1 MSSSAPAVP
10 RWYWVAASL
19 AVVWMLIGV
28 LSLVM
33 DMMTDAAALAAMPE
47 GQRQLY
53 ESRPQ
58 WVFGVYAVATIGG
71 LIGATGL
78 VMRRRWAVAMLGL
91 SLVAVIVQFGYT
103 FLVMDAIAKV
113 GAALAL
119 PLPIVIVVAGV
130 LTLWLAQVAAK
141 RGWLA

>member
-19 AVVWMLIGV
+19 AVVWM
-28 LSLVM
+28 
-33 DMMTDAAALAAMPE
+33 
-47 GQRQLY
+47 
-53 ESRPQ
+53 
-58 WVFGVYAVATIGG
+58 

-103 FLVMDAIAKV
+103 FLLMDAIAKV

-130 LTLWLAQVAAK
+130 LSLWLGQVAAK
-141 RGWLA
+141 RGWLT